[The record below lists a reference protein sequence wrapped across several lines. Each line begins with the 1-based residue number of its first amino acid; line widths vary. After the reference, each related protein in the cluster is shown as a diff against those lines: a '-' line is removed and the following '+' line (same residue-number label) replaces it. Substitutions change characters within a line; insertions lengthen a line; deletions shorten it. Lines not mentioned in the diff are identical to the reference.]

1 MLFNSIDYLIF
12 FPIVVMIY
20 FIVPS
25 KAKNIWLLASSYY
38 FYMSWNARYLLLILF
53 ATFVTYL
60 CGILLASVHSPG
72 SNAFKTL
79 DIRKIIIGCSLL
91 LTLGLLF
98 YFKYVN
104 FSLNAISQAAKILHL
119 SFEVPAF
126 DIILPVGISFFTFQA
141 IGYIIDVYRK
151 KIPAEKNFIR
161 YALFVSFFPQL
172 VAGPIERS
180 KNLLNQFKGTN
191 SFDTDHVRVG
201 LLTMGYGLFLKIV
214 VADNISLVIDPLF
227 NEPEHYAGM
236 ELLMA
241 SILFAFQIYCDF
253 EGYTQLAIGSARI
266 LGYRLNENFNAPY
279 LASSVKDFWRR
290 WHISLTSWF
299 RDYLYISLGGSRK
312 GRLRK
317 QFNTMIIFLC
327 SGLWHGAAW
336 HFVFWGGLNGFFSV
350 VEDILTPLKQ
360 KVFSRLKIS
369 ENQLGYKVFQRIS
382 TFLLIDMTWIFF
394 RVSLRS
400 GFLILKKI
408 FEDFRLEWFLNIEYS
423 VLFDT
428 PRVMMII
435 IFSLVIILFMDILK
449 YTGRDAIALILKQQ
463 LLFRWFIYWFIFLF
477 LIYWGI
483 YGEGYEQTQFIYFQ
497 F

>member
-12 FPIVVMIY
+12 FPIVILIY
-20 FIVPS
+20 FVIPR
-25 KAKNIWLLASSYY
+25 KAKNGWLLVSSYY
-38 FYMSWNARYLLLILF
+38 FYMNWNAKYLLLIVS
-53 ATFVTYL
+53 ATIVTFL
-60 CGILLASVHSPG
+60 CGIFLDSISVQTASRLP
-72 SNAFKTL
+72 K
-79 DIRKIIIGCSLL
+79 KIIKKMIISTGLF
-91 LTLGLLF
+91 LTLGMLF
-98 YFKYVN
+98 YFKYTN
-104 FSLNAISQAAKILHL
+104 FFFNVLLQISNILQLNFKLT
-119 SFEVPAF
+119 EF
-126 DIILPVGISFFTFQA
+126 DIVLPVGISFFTFQA

-151 KIPAEKNFIR
+151 EIPAEKNFIR

-191 SFDTDHVRVG
+191 SFDADHARAG

-227 NEPEHYAGM
+227 SEPEQYAGM

-299 RDYLYISLGGSRK
+299 RDYLYIPLGGSRK
-312 GRLRK
+312 GHLRK
-317 QFNTMIIFLC
+317 QINTMIIFLC

-336 HFVFWGGLNGFFSV
+336 HFVFWGGLNGFFSII
-350 VEDILTPLKQ
+350 EDILMPFKQ
-360 KVFSRLKIS
+360 KVFTWLKIS
-369 ENQLGYKVFQRIS
+369 ENQLGYKIFQRIV
-382 TFLLIDMTWIFF
+382 TFLLIDVTWIFF

-435 IFSLVIILFMDILK
+435 IFSLVIILFVDILR
-449 YTGRDAIALILKQQ
+449 YTGRNAITLILKQQ
-463 LLFRWFIYWFIFLF
+463 LLFRWIIYWLIFLF
-477 LIYWGI
+477 VIYWGI